1 VLWNIL
7 LVEDDRISARYF
19 THMLSG
25 ANYRITVAP
34 TCEQARAL
42 ACSGHFSLV
51 VVDHELPDGDG
62 VELTRWLRRC
72 PQLENVPIIMCTAS
86 DDESTLRASFE
97 AGVTD
102 FMRKPLRLTEL
113 KVRVQSAI
121 KLHEATLNSW
131 ETLSSASLANVVSV
145 LAHEINNPLA
155 VAYYCTERL
164 QEEHPEGADRAG
176 LLRRGLDRI
185 RSLVADLR
193 VLALTE
199 ESSVEWISLQQ
210 TLRLASRI
218 LCVRN
223 SGRLSVRGEI
233 AEDVQVHAHPGMLG
247 QAIVSLG
254 NHLLD
259 HAELQGGGSVQ
270 FGAERHG
277 DEVELGISLRLAE
290 IPGELTPLQVGPE
303 PPQVIL
309 SRRHLAQFGAQLS
322 AVSVSAT
329 ELKLVIRLAC
339 LEPVET
345 QGAERN
351 EPSHV

>member
-1 VLWNIL
+1 
-7 LVEDDRISARYF
+7 
-19 THMLSG
+19 MLSG

-34 TCEQARAL
+34 TCEEARAL
-42 ACSGHFSLV
+42 ACAGRYSLV

-62 VELTRWLRRC
+62 VELTRWFRRC

-86 DDESTLRASFE
+86 DDENTLRRSFE
-97 AGVTD
+97 AGVSD

-164 QEEHPEGADRAG
+164 QEEHPDGSDRAE

-185 RSLVADLR
+185 RSLVSDLR

-199 ESSVEWISLQQ
+199 ESAVEWISLAQ
-210 TLRLASRI
+210 TVRLASRI

-223 SGRLSVRGEI
+223 SGRLSVRDEVTS
-233 AEDVQVHAHPGMLG
+233 DLQVHAHPGLLG

-254 NHLLD
+254 NRLLD
-259 HAELQGGGSVQ
+259 HAEMHGGGAVH
-270 FGAERHG
+270 FY
-277 DEVELGISLRLAE
+277 VEPNGGHVDLAICLRLAE
-290 IPGELTPLQVGPE
+290 IPAELTPLQVGPE

-339 LEPVET
+339 LEPAEPAP
-345 QGAERN
+345 GAERN